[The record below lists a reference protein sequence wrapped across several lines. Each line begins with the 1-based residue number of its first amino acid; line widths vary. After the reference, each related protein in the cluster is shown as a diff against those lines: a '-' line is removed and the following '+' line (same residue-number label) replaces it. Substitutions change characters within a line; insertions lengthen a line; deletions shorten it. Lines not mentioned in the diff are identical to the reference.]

1 MALRATSRSIVIVTI
16 LAALVIQPIFW
27 VPVEAQGQKDGRALV
42 LQQVNE
48 LPAKSKRF
56 ALVIGVDEY
65 QDEQISRLSG
75 AGNDAKA
82 LAGALVRYAGFPADQ
97 VILLASDQPRQRQ
110 PNRGN
115 ILQYLSN
122 LRGIV
127 PEDGLL
133 VVSFAGHGVE
143 REGRGF
149 LCPSD
154 ARVGGSIAL
163 LESTGVAVDTVRE
176 WIRQTGVKQVLVIL
190 DACRNDPSGRGE
202 AENRLTDSFAE
213 RFNFDVRN
221 KEVTAFATLYA
232 TDVGHVAYEYKEK
245 KQGYFTWALVEGLK
259 GGAANEKGEVTLGGL
274 VKYLQEQVPK
284 RVHLDLGQGKSQRP
298 YATVG
303 GYKADEL
310 VISKP
315 LGAAPATTD
324 VSTVDPAALELEFWN
339 STKNSPNVDDFK
351 EYLAKYPDGTF
362 AGLARNRV
370 KALETPERSDEAR
383 PNTNAEP
390 GPREPEPRLGGLP
403 LHSFEFEIVTVNEKG
418 TIADRRK
425 GQSRFFDEQVNGIDL
440 AVVEIPGG
448 TFLMG
453 SSDSE
458 AGRVRME
465 YERVGRSPEDAS
477 KYSRLAVPQHS
488 VSVQTFYMGK
498 YEVTQAQWRAVSRLP
513 KVNRELAIT
522 PSAFKGD
529 NLPVEGVSWEDA
541 MEFCERLSRATGR
554 DYRLPT
560 EAEWEYACRG
570 GTGTTFYL
578 GDTITPE
585 LVNYNGYFPYGSA
598 TRGAYRQKTT
608 TVGSLGY
615 PNAFGLY
622 DMHGSVWEWCMDYW
636 HESYN
641 RAPADGSSWET
652 GGDASLRVL
661 RGGSWMSFAVDC
673 RSTYRV
679 NAGPNARFNYFGFR
693 VVAGAR
699 TR

>member
-16 LAALVIQPIFW
+16 LAALVVLPIFW
-27 VPVEAQGQKDGRALV
+27 VPVEAQRQQDDRSLV
-42 LQQVNE
+42 VQQVKE

-97 VILLASDQPRQRQ
+97 VILLASDQPQQRQ

-154 ARVGGSIAL
+154 ARIGGSIAL

-176 WIRQTGVKQVLVIL
+176 WIRQTGVKQVLIIL
-190 DACRNDPSGRGE
+190 DACRNDPTGRGGE
-202 AENRLTDSFAE
+202 ENRLTDSFAQ

-259 GGAANEKGEVTLGGL
+259 GGAANDKGEVTLGGL

-284 RVHLDLGQGKSQRP
+284 RVHLDMGQEKSQRP

-310 VISKP
+310 VISVP
-315 LGAAPATTD
+315 GSVAHATTT
-324 VSTVDPAALELEFWN
+324 VAPVDPAAIELEFWN
-339 STKNSPNVDDFK
+339 STRNSSDVGDFK
-351 EYLAKYPDGTF
+351 EYLAKYPNGTF
-362 AGLARNRV
+362 AGLARNRI
-370 KALETPERSDEAR
+370 KALEATRSKL
-383 PNTNAEP
+383 N
-390 GPREPEPRLGGLP
+390 PEPNPKESKPGVGGLP
-403 LHSFEFEIVTVNEKG
+403 LHSFEFEIVTVNSKG
-418 TIADRRK
+418 SITDRRK
-425 GQSRFFDEQVNGIDL
+425 GQSRFCDEQVNGIDL
-440 AVVEIPGG
+440 ALVEIPGG

-453 SSDSE
+453 NTDSE
-458 AGRVRME
+458 TDQIRNV
-465 YERVGRSPEDAS
+465 YERIGRSPQDAQ
-477 KYSRLAVPQHS
+477 KYSRLSVPQHS
-488 VSVQTFYMGK
+488 VSVPSFYMGK

-513 KVNRELAIT
+513 KVNRDLVVD
-522 PSAFKGD
+522 PSTFKGD
-529 NLPVEGVSWEDA
+529 KLPVEGVSWEDA
-541 MEFCERLSRATGR
+541 MEFCARLSRATGR
-554 DYRLPT
+554 AYRLPT

-585 LVNYNGYFPYGSA
+585 LVNYNGYYPYGSA
-598 TRGAYRQKTT
+598 AKGAYRQKTT
-608 TVGSLGY
+608 TVGGVGY

-622 DMHGSVWEWCMDYW
+622 DMHGNVWEWCMDYW

-679 NAGPNARFNYFGFR
+679 NASPGARFNYFGFR

>member
-1 MALRATSRSIVIVTI
+1 MPLHSTSRTIVTSTI
-16 LAALVIQPIFW
+16 LGALVLLPIS
-27 VPVEAQGQKDGRALV
+27 VRVEARRQQENRALV
-42 LQQVNE
+42 VQQVKE

-65 QDEQISRLSG
+65 QDEQINRLSG

-82 LAGALVRYAGFPADQ
+82 LADALVRYAGFPADQ
-97 VILLASDQPRQRQ
+97 VILLASDQPQQRQ

-154 ARVGGSIAL
+154 ARIGGSIAL

-176 WIRQTGVKQVLVIL
+176 WIRQTGVKQVLIIL
-190 DACRNDPSGRGE
+190 DACRNDPTGRGAE
-202 AENRLTDSFAE
+202 ENRLTDSFAQ

-259 GGAANEKGEVTLGGL
+259 GGAANDKGEVTLGGL

-284 RVHLDLGQGKSQRP
+284 RVHLDMGQEKSQRP

-310 VISKP
+310 VISVP
-315 LGAAPATTD
+315 GNAAHATTT
-324 VSTVDPAALELEFWN
+324 VAPVDPAAIELEFWN
-339 STKNSPNVDDFK
+339 STRNSSDVGDFK
-351 EYLAKYPDGTF
+351 EYLAKYPNGTF
-362 AGLARNRV
+362 AGLARNRI
-370 KALETPERSDEAR
+370 KALEAARSKL
-383 PNTNAEP
+383 N
-390 GPREPEPRLGGLP
+390 PEPITKEPKPGVGGLP
-403 LHSFEFEIVTVNEKG
+403 LHSFEFEIVTVNSKG
-418 TIADRRK
+418 SITDRRK
-425 GQSRFFDEQVNGIDL
+425 GQSRFCDEQVNGIDL
-440 AVVEIPGG
+440 ALVEIPGG

-453 SSDSE
+453 NTDSE
-458 AGRVRME
+458 TDQIRNV
-465 YERVGRSPEDAS
+465 YERIGRSPQDAS
-477 KYSRLAVPQHS
+477 KYSRLSVPQHS
-488 VSVQTFYMGK
+488 VSVPSFYMGK

-513 KVNRELAIT
+513 KVNRDLVVD
-522 PSAFKGD
+522 PSTFKGD

-541 MEFCERLSRATGR
+541 IEFCGRLSRATGR
-554 DYRLPT
+554 AYRLPT

-570 GTGTTFYL
+570 GTGTAFYL

-585 LVNYNGYFPYGSA
+585 LVNYNGYYPYGSVA
-598 TRGAYRQKTT
+598 RGAYRQKTT

-622 DMHGSVWEWCMDYW
+622 DMHGNVWEWCMDYW

-679 NAGPNARFNYFGFR
+679 NASPDARFNYFGFR
-693 VVAGAR
+693 IVAGAR
-699 TR
+699 SL